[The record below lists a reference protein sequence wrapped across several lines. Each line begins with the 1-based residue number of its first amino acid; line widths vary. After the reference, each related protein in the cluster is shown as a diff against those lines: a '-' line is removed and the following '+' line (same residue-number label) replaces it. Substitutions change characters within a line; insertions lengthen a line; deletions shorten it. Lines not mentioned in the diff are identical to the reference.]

1 MRRTTLNFGLEPPSL
16 LRLRPGSSSFPWGRL
31 SSPGQLREALMRGDA
46 DARRL
51 GAQLHGAMAATLALV
66 IFALDI
72 LSPLQGAVAVLYT
85 TVVLVASRS
94 QMRALIWAAG
104 SLTIL
109 LAVTGYYISHWGE
122 PLDSAAMRLGVSLVA
137 IGITTLLCVRH
148 QLLAEARRRSE
159 TRYRT
164 IFNAAGLPI
173 WESDWSAA
181 HSLLADVDE
190 PEPARIQ
197 RAARAAVIRD
207 ANEAAARLFGLKG
220 RDALVGQTLAPHH
233 TPAAEATFGDIARA
247 LTSGD
252 QTIEQ
257 ETQFLD
263 ASGEPVDVLLR
274 VTIPPGSDGWGRVLV
289 MALDITER
297 KRAQARLA
305 QSQAELTHVSRLT
318 TLGQLA
324 ASIAH
329 EVNQPLSAVV
339 TYAKSGKRWLAREA
353 PDAAEVSDCLDHI
366 AANGTRAADVIA
378 RIRDVARKAD
388 PRREAIALAPLIEE
402 TVALL
407 QRDLQTHGVAIKLT
421 VAGDLPR
428 VAGDRVQVQQ
438 VLMNLMLN
446 AEQAMSEVPVERRT
460 LDLKARRDG
469 DAVRIDVCDAGTG
482 IAADPESLFAPFFT
496 TKTTGLGMGLS
507 ICRSIIEQHG
517 GTLGAANNGDRGATF
532 WFRLPIAREGAE
544 AI

>member
-1 MRRTTLNFGLEPPSL
+1 
-16 LRLRPGSSSFPWGRL
+16 
-31 SSPGQLREALMRGDA
+31 MRGDA

-51 GAQLHGAMAATLALV
+51 GARLHGAMAATLALV

-122 PLDSAAMRLGVSLVA
+122 PLDSAAMRLAVSLVA

-148 QLLAEARRRSE
+148 QALAEARRRSE

-190 PEPARIQ
+190 PELPVIQ

-220 RDALVGQTLAPHH
+220 RDALVGQTLTPHH
-233 TPAAEATFGDIARA
+233 TPAAEAT
-247 LTSGD
+247 
-252 QTIEQ
+252 
-257 ETQFLD
+257 
-263 ASGEPVDVLLR
+263 LR
-274 VTIPPGSDGWGRVLV
+274 VTIPPGSDGWERVLV

-353 PDAAEVSDCLDHI
+353 PDAPEVSDCLDHI
-366 AANGTRAADVIA
+366 ATNGTRAADVIA

-421 VAGDLPR
+421 VADDLPR
-428 VAGDRVQVQQ
+428 VVGDRVQIQQ

-446 AEQAMSEVPVERRT
+446 AEQAMGEVPVERRT

-469 DAVRIDVCDAGTG
+469 DAVTIEVCDAGTG
-482 IAADPESLFAPFFT
+482 IATDPESLFAPFFT

-532 WFRLPIAREGAE
+532 WFRLPIAPEGSE
-544 AI
+544 TI